1 MTTLLDTV
9 FTPLARAERSIR
21 HAIKLNYHC
30 MRIRRELAAG
40 AQPVIV
46 YSPQKTG
53 STAVQVS
60 LMQLPGICMMKGHV
74 LLPEHDWDGVL
85 DNRVHP
91 DGTILLGSHGTHSI
105 RKMVLEPRLPSKW
118 IVTLREPIACNLSWF
133 SFQAERNWLRDHRRD
148 LDSLSVE
155 DVTRLFLERFPHHSV
170 GTWAKVEMGAVLGF
184 DPYATPFDHAK
195 GYQRIQS
202 GPYDV
207 LIMRQDLDDERKSAA
222 LNEHLG
228 RTDVKVIRANESGGG
243 PGGIYAR
250 LKKGIRAH
258 PEYFE
263 RMLETEDAR
272 HWWSD
277 GERAAI
283 RAKWLAPERG
293 KRAE

>member
-1 MTTLLDTV
+1 MTSLLDS
-9 FTPLARAERSIR
+9 FLMPIARVERSIR
-21 HAIKLNYHC
+21 HTVKVNYQC

-53 STAVQVS
+53 SSAVYVA
-60 LMQLPGICMMKGHV
+60 LADLPGVCIMKCHV
-74 LLPEHDWDGVL
+74 LLPEHCWDG
-85 DNRVHP
+85 DYSNRVHP
-91 DGTILLGSHGTHSI
+91 DGTILLGGYRTDSI
-105 RKMVLEPRLPSKW
+105 RNMVLAPKLPSKW
-118 IVTLREPIACNLSWF
+118 IVTLREPVACNLSWF
-133 SFQAERNWLRDHRRD
+133 AFQSERNWLRDKRRD
-148 LDSLSVE
+148 LGSLSIE
-155 DVTRLFLERFPHHSV
+155 AVTQLFLERFPHHSV
-170 GTWAKVEMGAVLGF
+170 ATWSHAEMGAVLGF

-202 GPYDV
+202 GPYDI
-207 LIMRQDLDDERKSAA
+207 LIMRQDLDDTRKSAA

-228 RTDVKVIRANESGGG
+228 RSDVKMIRANESGGG

-258 PEYFE
+258 PEYIE
-263 RMLETEDAR
+263 RMLQTEDAR

-277 GERAAI
+277 GEREAI

-293 KRAE
+293 KREE